1 MNHHHKLNIL
11 FLGTT
16 MSFASAPGTLAE
28 EARRLA
34 CIELYATDGDSI
46 TCDGTNM
53 RDMGDGAPFVSG
65 YDTPEIQRSK
75 CDQELEL
82 GREAKSR
89 MEELLGTPGIR
100 VFDSGQFDKTQS
112 RRPLVWVKLPNGR
125 TVGNVMIGEGLARR
139 WTPDYKA
146 NWCAN

>member
-1 MNHHHKLNIL
+1 MNHHRVLN
-11 FLGTT
+11 FLCFLTAV
-16 MSFASAPGTLAE
+16 SFAAAPGALAG

-82 GREAKSR
+82 GRKAKRR
-89 MEELLGTPGIR
+89 MEELLSRPGIQ

-112 RRPLVWVKLPNGR
+112 KRPLVWVKLPSGR
-125 TVGNVMIGEGLARR
+125 TVGNLMIAEGLARK

-146 NWCAN
+146 NWCAK